1 MGLIRVLLALA
12 VVINHSQVLFGLGFT
27 GLVYGKNAVE
37 MFYTISGFYMALILN
52 QKYTG
57 PGSYRTFI
65 KSRLFRIYPAYA
77 VVGLATCAAGA
88 LAYFGSGRLIPLFRY
103 WSEIGPG
110 MRPATMAYLVV
121 ANVILLGQDTTMFFR
136 VVPESGMISFIGS
149 HYQQPMCQMFLV
161 VPQAWTIGTE
171 LWFYLLAPFLVR
183 QLRRIVAVLV
193 ATIALRLAMIHL
205 IGLDTPPWSYCFFPT
220 ELPFFLFGALGFKAY
235 AALEGR
241 RLPLR
246 QMGQA
251 AFFGILFLIL
261 AFYKIPWRWIPHTY
275 QLLRADLIIF
285 LFPVALPFI
294 FAYTKKNKG
303 DRLIGE
309 LSYPIYLTHWIVIDL
324 LRLVDSPWVGRYF
337 GELTCLITI
346 TLSIVL
352 WYFVDRPIDAWRQN
366 LSRALHRPEQEISP
380 PPLAHQNQG

>member
-12 VVINHSQVLFGLGFT
+12 VVTTHSKVLFGLGFT

-88 LAYFGSGRLIPLFRY
+88 AVYYASGRLIPLFRY
-103 WSEIGPG
+103 WSDYGPG
-110 MRPATMAYLVV
+110 MTPGTRAYLIIM
-121 ANVILLGQDTTMFFR
+121 NVILVGQDTGMFSTIS
-136 VVPESGMISFIGS
+136 PSSGLVSFFGPRD
-149 HYQQPMCQMFLV
+149 HQPPSQMFMV
-161 VPQAWTIGTE
+161 IPQAWTIGTE

-183 QLRRIVAVLV
+183 QTARLVAVLV
-193 ATIALRLAMIHL
+193 ATIALRLAMIHML
-205 IGLDTPPWSYCFFPT
+205 GLDTPPWSYCFFPT

-235 AALEGR
+235 VALEGR
-241 RLPLR
+241 RFPLQR
-246 QMGQA
+246 MGQV
-251 AFFGILFLIL
+251 AFFGMLLLIL
-261 AFYKIPWRWIPHTY
+261 AFYKIPWRWIPHPY
-275 QLLRADLIIF
+275 LLLRADLIVF
-285 LFPVALPFI
+285 AFPLALPFI

-324 LRLVDSPWVGRYF
+324 LRLVDSPWVGRNL
-337 GELTCLITI
+337 GEFTCLFTI
-346 TLSIVL
+346 TFSVIL

-366 LSRALHRPEQEISP
+366 LARDLHRSKQEAARP
-380 PPLAHQNQG
+380 VAH

>member
-12 VVINHSQVLFGLGFT
+12 VVTTHSKVLFGLGFT

-77 VVGLATCAAGA
+77 VVGLATCAAGV
-88 LAYFGSGRLIPLFRY
+88 LVYYGSGKLIPLFRY
-103 WSEIGPG
+103 WSDYGPRMTPG
-110 MRPATMAYLVV
+110 TRAYLIIM
-121 ANVILLGQDTTMFFR
+121 NVILVGQDTGMFSTIS
-136 VVPESGMISFIGS
+136 PSSGLVSFFGPRD
-149 HYQQPMCQMFLV
+149 HQPPSQMFMV
-161 VPQAWTIGTE
+161 IPQAWTIGTE

-183 QLRRIVAVLV
+183 QTGRLVAVLV

-205 IGLDTPPWSYCFFPT
+205 LGLDTPPWSYCFFPT

-235 AALEGR
+235 ATLEGR
-241 RLPLR
+241 RFPLQR
-246 QMGQA
+246 MGQV
-251 AFFGILFLIL
+251 AFFGMLLLIL
-261 AFYKIPWRWIPHTY
+261 AFYKIPWRWIPHTH
-275 QLLRADLIIF
+275 QLLRADLIVF
-285 LFPVALPFI
+285 AFPLALPFI
-294 FAYTKKNKG
+294 FAYTKKNKA

-324 LRLVDSPWVGRYF
+324 LRLVDSPWVGRNL
-337 GELTCLITI
+337 GELTCLFTI
-346 TLSIVL
+346 TLSVIL

-366 LSRALHRPEQEISP
+366 LVRDLHRSEQEAART
-380 PPLAHQNQG
+380 LVH